1 MSSRLPS
8 KRDFR
13 RWGHE
18 LDAGVDDGA
27 DEGRRWLAT
36 PQGRFLRSLAARL
49 LIVSVPL
56 IVRHPFF
63 KTPIGRLVE
72 LAGGGPPAA
81 HMIVAPPFLKPRTG
95 RPGERAGGA
104 AILIKLAELLRD
116 WEPTPQMAPMPP
128 MPPMP

>member
-18 LDAGVDDGA
+18 LDSAVDDGA
-27 DEGRRWLAT
+27 DEVRRWLAT
-36 PQGRFLRSLAARL
+36 PQGRFLRSLTARL

-72 LAGGGPPAA
+72 LAGG
-81 HMIVAPPFLKPRTG
+81 
-95 RPGERAGGA
+95 A

-116 WEPTPQMAPMPP
+116 WEPAPRMAPMPP
-128 MPPMP
+128 MPPMPPGPPLAPGGRSGP

>member
-1 MSSRLPS
+1 MSDRSAIASDVRSEVSPLRWTGTFPAMGSRLPF

-18 LDAGVDDGA
+18 LESAVDDGV
-27 DEGRRWLAT
+27 DEVRRWLAT
-36 PQGRFLRSLAARL
+36 PQGRFLRSLAARM

-63 KTPIGRLVE
+63 KTPVGRLVE
-72 LAGGGPPAA
+72 L
-81 HMIVAPPFLKPRTG
+81 
-95 RPGERAGGA
+95 AGGA

-116 WEPTPQMAPMPP
+116 WEPTPEMPREARAALP
-128 MPPMP
+128 